1 VSVETE
7 LPDWDEILGT
17 EIDDYCDNLSRLKPD
32 WVEGSISFQDARFV
46 FRKVLQL
53 TPRTIVEIG
62 TASGF
67 STVILVHALSAV
79 AKAGLIANDFRVVSY
94 DISPYLYFDHARLPG
109 DAARELLPADLLEHV
124 SFRYPATAIELRQ
137 EFEPDSIEFLFLD
150 GAHDHPWPALDLLGT
165 LDRLKPTGIVVLH
178 DISLPRVAPESARW
192 GVKYVY
198 DALSERELDKD
209 QAIAE
214 VPNSGSF
221 FVPKE
226 REWMRDRL
234 LSVLY
239 DYPWELEITP
249 DYTTELLA

>member
-1 VSVETE
+1 VI
-7 LPDWDEILGT
+7 DWEEQLGT
-17 EIDDYCDNLSRLKPD
+17 DIDDYCDNLSRLKPD

-46 FRKVLQL
+46 FRKIIEL
-53 TPRTIVEIG
+53 TPRTVVEIG

-94 DISPYLYFDHARLPG
+94 DISPYLYFDHSRLPG

-137 EFEPDSIEFLFLD
+137 EFESDSIEFLFLD
-150 GAHDHPWPALDLLGT
+150 GAHDHPWPALDLLAT
-165 LDRLKPTGIVVLH
+165 LDHLKPTGVVVLH
-178 DISLPRVAPESARW
+178 DINLPSVEPPSARW

-198 DALSERELDKD
+198 DVFTEPELGKD
-209 QAIAE
+209 HSIADI
-214 VPNSGSF
+214 PNSGSF
-221 FVPKE
+221 FVPEE
-226 REWMRDRL
+226 RGWMRDRL

-239 DYPWELEITP
+239 DYPWELDVAPE
-249 DYTTELLA
+249 YTTELLA